1 MNSLVKDSRAGA
13 EMLRRAMVR
22 ERLAAVAAA
31 LLLAAPRVHASEP
44 SIPATPA
51 ETSSTTTAEAEGS
64 FSDRFFRG
72 TSPGEL
78 PTEKL
83 ALVAGLY
90 VAAATS
96 VGIGV
101 ATLVGAGSKSDEAE
115 TFKGNQPQGFC
126 NDLAAPSCA
135 SYRRL
140 LADERSR
147 RETGFLLLGLG
158 GLFALGGGVTAEL
171 WHNDDAPNVALTLGA
186 RGISLG
192 VRGSF

>member
-1 MNSLVKDSRAGA
+1 
-13 EMLRRAMVR
+13 MLRRAMVR

-44 SIPATPA
+44 SVSATPA
-51 ETSSTTTAEAEGS
+51 ETSPTTAEAESS

-96 VGIGV
+96 VGIGI

-115 TFKGNQPQGFC
+115 T
-126 NDLAAPSCA
+126 
-135 SYRRL
+135 
-140 LADERSR
+140 
-147 RETGFLLLGLG
+147 
-158 GLFALGGGVTAEL
+158 
-171 WHNDDAPNVALTLGA
+171 
-186 RGISLG
+186 
-192 VRGSF
+192 

>member
-1 MNSLVKDSRAGA
+1 
-13 EMLRRAMVR
+13 MLRRAMVR

-44 SIPATPA
+44 SVPATPA
-51 ETSSTTTAEAEGS
+51 ETTTTAETENS

-96 VGIGV
+96 VGIGI

-158 GLFALGGGVTAEL
+158 GLFALSGGVTAEL
-171 WHNDDAPNVALTLGA
+171 WHNDAAPSVALALGDQ
-186 RGISLG
+186 GISLG